1 MNLIK
6 IRKCIS
12 NRRTPS
18 CFDLVC
24 VFNSFHKQYTC
35 LQYLVVIDAIFLS
48 IEFLFCTFPYI
59 CYHLDM
65 YFYLK
70 FLNNKFSI
78 YYLIYIQYMYQDI
91 TIQISS
97 DSGVCESQFI
107 SLYYNRYT
115 VNPHSPIWMIGKYPQ
130 ALYIY
135 QIYLGTMY
143 YSDQHIFIFIL
154 LHAIKKV
161 SNELGTFI
169 RFLMWIFISHKKKV
183 IWGVKNFTRFLQ
195 YYPQLVW
202 ALF

>member
-1 MNLIK
+1 MTLISYCQPLQMNLIK

-65 YFYLK
+65 YFYL
-70 FLNNKFSI
+70 LAFSKQQVFNI
-78 YYLIYIQYMYQDI
+78 LSHLYTQCMYQDI

-107 SLYYNRYT
+107 FLYNRYT
-115 VNPHSPIWMIGKYPQ
+115 INPYSPIWMIGKYPQ
-130 ALYIY
+130 AYIPDLFRYYVLQRLVYIY
-135 QIYLGTMY
+135 IHSVTC
-143 YSDQHIFIFIL
+143 
-154 LHAIKKV
+154 
-161 SNELGTFI
+161 
-169 RFLMWIFISHKKKV
+169 HKK
-183 IWGVKNFTRFLQ
+183 GF
-195 YYPQLVW
+195 
-202 ALF
+202 

>member
-48 IEFLFCTFPYI
+48 SIEFLFCTFPYI
-59 CYHLDM
+59 CYHLAM

-107 SLYYNRYT
+107 SLHNRYT
-115 VNPHSPIWMIGKYPQ
+115 VNPHSPIWMTGKYPQ
-130 ALYIY
+130 AYTYTRFIQVLCTTATS
-135 QIYLGTMY
+135 IYL
-143 YSDQHIFIFIL
+143 YSFCY
-154 LHAIKKV
+154 
-161 SNELGTFI
+161 
-169 RFLMWIFISHKKKV
+169 M
-183 IWGVKNFTRFLQ
+183 
-195 YYPQLVW
+195 P
-202 ALF
+202 